1 MLTNIQ
7 YSQNN
12 TNMSLSHAKR
22 VQALKRFKYYFVFV
36 HSQKC
41 KQSKEEEKEEVRN
54 AEHSVDMIE
63 NKNLRSKLRSIC
75 HARMFLYLVPNV
87 LVGNGIKETTG
98 ADFRLKRTSSSAPTV
113 ILF

>member
-1 MLTNIQ
+1 MTKCNVLTNIQ

-54 AEHSVDMIE
+54 VEHSVDMIE

-75 HARMFLYLVPNV
+75 HARMFLSGIHRIDSRQKRVP
-87 LVGNGIKETTG
+87 KESG
-98 ADFRLKRTSSSAPTV
+98 EAITS
-113 ILF
+113 